1 MKSRYVH
8 RVSALGRTV
17 GATAA
22 TAPRALVLALALS
35 TGFVAT
41 MAQPSVAQQVQSNAG
56 QGTRIGFVG
65 TDRILGES
73 GIAKSAESRL
83 ESEFKRREQELQN
96 LANNLRGQVQKFEKD
111 APVLSESDR
120 IKRQR
125 DLADLDSELQ
135 RKRRDFQEDYNR
147 RRNEEFSAIV
157 EKANTAIRKIAQEQ
171 GYDLIIQDAIHVSPR
186 VDITDQVL
194 RALGG

>member
-17 GATAA
+17 CATAGA
-22 TAPRALVLALALS
+22 APRALVLALALS

-41 MAQPSVAQQVQSNAG
+41 MAQPGVAQAQQSN
-56 QGTRIGFVG
+56 RIGFVG

-73 GIAKSAESRL
+73 GIAKSAENRL
-83 ESEFKRREQELQN
+83 ESEFKRRDQELQN
-96 LANNLRGQVQKFEKD
+96 LANNLRSQVQKFEKD

-147 RRNEEFSAIV
+147 RRNEEFSGIV
-157 EKANTAIRKIAQEQ
+157 TKANDAIKRIAEQES
-171 GYDLIIQDAIHVSPR
+171 YDLIIQDAVTVNPR
-186 VDITDQVL
+186 IDITDKVIQS
-194 RALGG
+194 LGK

>member
-8 RVSALGRTV
+8 SVSVLGRSV
-17 GATAA
+17 SS
-22 TAPRALVLALALS
+22 APRALMLALALS

-41 MAQPSVAQQVQSNAG
+41 MAQPNVALAQQSN
-56 QGTRIGFVG
+56 RIGIVS
-65 TDRILGES
+65 TDRILRDS
-73 GIAKSAESRL
+73 GPAKAAETRL
-83 ESEFKRREQELQN
+83 ESEFKRRDQELQN
-96 LANNLRGQVQKFEKD
+96 LANNLRAQVQKFEKD

-125 DLADLDSELQ
+125 DLADLDADLQ

-147 RRNEEFSAIV
+147 RRNEEYSAIF
-157 EKANTAIRKIAQEQ
+157 EKADAAIKKIAEEQ
-171 GYDLIIQDAIHVSPR
+171 GYDLILQDAIYVSPR

>member
-8 RVSALGRTV
+8 RVSVLGHAVCAKAR
-17 GATAA
+17 ATAGA
-22 TAPRALVLALALS
+22 APRALVLTLALS

-41 MAQPSVAQQVQSNAG
+41 IAQPSVALAQQSN
-56 QGTRIGFVG
+56 RIGFVS
-65 TDRILGES
+65 TDRILRDS
-73 GIAKSAESRL
+73 GPAKAAESRL
-83 ESEFKRREQELQN
+83 DSEFRKRDQELQN
-96 LANNLRGQVQKFEKD
+96 LANNLRSQVQKFEKD

-120 IKRQR
+120 IRRQR
-125 DLADLDSELQ
+125 DLSDLDSDLQ

-147 RRNEEFSAIV
+147 RRNEEYSAIF
-157 EKANTAIRKIAQEQ
+157 EKADAAIKKIADEQ
-171 GYDLIIQDAIHVSPR
+171 GFDLIIQDAVYVSPR